1 MSAFLTFS
9 QAWLCMSFGLSI
21 VFSVYNTD
29 GSDVSLTVVLV
40 VVVVCAIRTRA
51 QDVQQFSDHA
61 AWVLRG

>member
-29 GSDVSLTVVLV
+29 GSDGSLTVVL